1 MPPCPPPNDA
11 LAELAAVLGEDN
23 VRTLVRTFLRDFP
36 VAQQGLV
43 GGERSNRLRLV
54 HSMKS
59 NARLMGA
66 LDLSDYCAALEARL
80 STPDGADINDSDRAA
95 IETMYQKI
103 AVPLRAFVGA

>member
-36 VAQQGLV
+36 VAQQGLI
-43 GGERSNRLRLV
+43 GGERSNRLRLA

-66 LDLSDYCAALEARL
+66 IDLSNYCASLEARL
-80 STPDGADINDSDRAA
+80 STPDGADVNDFDRTA

-103 AVPLRAFVGA
+103 AAPLREFVGP